1 MTRELSTT
9 GTAALERIGQAANDA
24 AARSVFADY
33 RTRKAAN
40 TLKMQANALSAFRG
54 FLGRAG
60 VHVDG
65 LGTDPAAWRGVTWG
79 LVEGFRNA
87 LVREGYAVGTV
98 NAWLSTVKVYARLA
112 AKAGALDR
120 QELAMIASVDGY
132 SRKDAQRVD
141 DHRKAG
147 GLPTRIG
154 NKKATATP
162 LSEGLVNAL
171 RERPDTPQGRRDA
184 AILALALDL
193 GLRVG
198 ELAALT
204 VDNVEGAELH
214 FYRSKVGKWQRHSLA
229 VNGCLAVV
237 RAYLENDAPSE
248 GPLLRSSV
256 KGGALGK
263 PGMTT
268 RAITARVR
276 SIGAGLGIDLSAHDL
291 RHSWATRAKQA
302 GTQDTAL
309 TEAGGWA
316 SGAMVRRYGEAAR
329 IANEGVRLAY

>member
-9 GTAALERIGQAANDA
+9 GTGALERIGQAANDA
-24 AARSVFADY
+24 AARSVFSDY
-33 RTRKAAN
+33 RSRKAAN
-40 TLKMQANALSAFRG
+40 TLRAQAHALGAFGG
-54 FLGRAG
+54 FLASAG
-60 VHVDG
+60 VEVDG
-65 LGTDPAAWRGVTWG
+65 LGIHPEAWRGVTWG
-79 LVEGFRNA
+79 LVEGFRNWG
-87 LVREGYAVGTV
+87 VRQGYAVGTV
-98 NAWLSTVKVYARLA
+98 NGWVSTVKVYARLA

-120 QELAMIASVDGY
+120 QELAMIASVEGY
-132 SRKDAQRVD
+132 GRKDAQRVD
-141 DHRKAG
+141 EHRKAG

-154 NKKATATP
+154 KKKATHTP
-162 LSEGLVNAL
+162 LNEELCKAL
-171 RERPDTPQGRRDA
+171 RERPETPQGRRDA
-184 AILALALDL
+184 VITALALDL

-204 VDNVEGAELH
+204 VDNLEGGELY
-214 FYRSKVGKWQRHSLA
+214 FFRSKVGKWQRHSLA
-229 VNGCLAVV
+229 VNGCLGVV
-237 RAYLENDAPSE
+237 RAYLENDAPRE
-248 GPLLRSSV
+248 GPLLRCSV
-256 KGGALGK
+256 KGGRLGK

-276 SIGAGLGIDLSAHDL
+276 TLGADLGLELSAHDL

>member
-9 GTAALERIGQAANDA
+9 GTAALERIGQAANHA
-24 AARSVFADY
+24 AARSVFYDY
-33 RTRKAAN
+33 RSRKAAN
-40 TLKMQANALSAFRG
+40 TLRAQANALAAFRG
-54 FLGRAG
+54 FLASAG
-60 VHVDG
+60 VQVDG
-65 LGTDPAAWRGVTWG
+65 LGMHPQAWRGVTWG

-87 LVREGYAVGTV
+87 LVRQGYAVGTV
-98 NAWLSTVKVYARLA
+98 NGWLSTVKVYARLA

-120 QELAMIASVDGY
+120 QELAMIASVEGY
-132 SRKDAQRVD
+132 SRKDAQRLD

-154 NKKATATP
+154 NKKPTATP
-162 LSEGLVNAL
+162 LSEGLVKSL
-171 RERPDTPQGRRDA
+171 RERPGTAQGRRDA
-184 AILALALDL
+184 VIMALGLDL

-204 VDNVEGAELH
+204 VDNVEGAELY
-214 FYRSKVGKWQRHSLA
+214 FFRSKVGKWQRHSLA
-229 VNGCLAVV
+229 VNGCLGVV
-237 RAYLENDAPSE
+237 KAYLENDAPTE

-256 KGGALGK
+256 KGGRLDK

-268 RAITARVR
+268 RAISERVR
-276 SIGAGLGIDLSAHDL
+276 SLGAELGVNLSAHDL